1 MRIQNRLSAA
11 ALAAMLGATGSG
23 WANTEG
29 TTSQEQ
35 ISEARMAT
43 FRPMNDTEQQSIGC
57 IASAAATMA
66 ATYAVGPSEIIML
79 VVGGVIIPSS
89 SSVLFASLMATMA
102 SLGCVGGATI
112 TPLVTRAWKEFNA
125 REQSAFTSAAD
136 TGAPPIVEVQTI
148 AGDQVQEGE
157 PDYVF
162 EQGMGCIVAGGTSAL
177 AASAI
182 GASETLMITAGGLLA
197 PSTSPTLWLGIF
209 STLVAGTCSLGAVA
223 TPGLLWAYE
232 QKRNIGASL
241 SQAAGFA
248 SGATTAVHPIG
259 ATFTPI
265 ERGTLV
271 PMPPAASLVG
281 GVR

>member
-1 MRIQNRLSAA
+1 
-11 ALAAMLGATGSG
+11 MLGATGSG

-29 TTSQEQ
+29 TSSQEQ
-35 ISEARMAT
+35 ISDIQMAT
-43 FRPMNDTEQQSIGC
+43 LRPMNDTEQQSIGC
-57 IASAAATMA
+57 IASAAVTMA

-79 VVGGVIIPSS
+79 VVGGVIVPSS

-112 TPLVTRAWKEFNA
+112 TPLVTRAWTEFKA
-125 REQSAFTSAAD
+125 RDQTASTSAAD
-136 TGAPPIVEVQTI
+136 TRVPPFGEVQASI
-148 AGDQVQEGE
+148 GDQEQEIE

-162 EQGMGCIVAGGTSAL
+162 EQGMGCIVAGGTSAI
-177 AASAI
+177 AATAI

-223 TPGLLWAYE
+223 TPGLMWAYE
-232 QKRNIGASL
+232 QKKNIGASL
-241 SQAAGFA
+241 SQAAGF
-248 SGATTAVHPIG
+248 SRGTTAAVHPIG

-265 ERGTLV
+265 ERSALV
-271 PMPPAASLVG
+271 PVPPVASLVG